1 MELKGKMSIFRTM
14 IEKAS
19 LKGTF
24 ADLPMEIHTD
34 KFVLIQCQDGA
45 GKVAATIRGIFT
57 GFDKIDAGDKKEM
70 VAIGIKVSKVL
81 SFLKYFAEDD
91 IVTMTSDKGDLII
104 AGGQYVFTTA
114 IIDPES
120 IKIYTKKLEFM
131 IDETKKVALYK
142 KGSIQ
147 PTTIATLK
155 ADVLKTISKLSSE
168 IGQEY
173 YPIQVDPPDKVSC
186 NVGSRKKDR
195 TNDVAGYTSKTGDVM
210 VEGES
215 MYTTLG
221 HGFKEV
227 CSVIDGDVLIS
238 GVNEKVF
245 SKMAPLW
252 IYYHGD
258 NFEIGFYLAPRMA
271 E

>member
-1 MELKGKMSIFRTM
+1 MSNQRGTNREYLKGIWQEQHSYSLGVKTTGKTTIYLAGVGAWEDETGKSLDGDFDGQTRAVFKQIRNTL
-14 IEKAS
+14 EKA
-19 LKGTF
+19 
-24 ADLPMEIHTD
+24 
-34 KFVLIQCQDGA
+34 GA
-45 GKVAATIRGIFT
+45 T
-57 GFDKIDAGDKKEM
+57 
-70 VAIGIKVSKVL
+70 L
-81 SFLKYFAEDD
+81 DD

-114 IIDPES
+114 ILDPES

-173 YPIQVDPPDKVSC
+173 YPIQVDPPDRVSC